1 MSHRLI
7 VPLLA
12 LLCLLAGC
20 SAWKYDDY
28 LSLSPHSSATTQT
41 ASPNAVTAENY
52 LGLKNAILGF
62 IREGQANGTIRVTN
76 YDGDVEADLSE
87 AAYEVSKLDP
97 LGAYAVDYMTHDL
110 VRIVSYYEI
119 HISITFRRTV
129 EEIAAIEPVST
140 EAQLQSKLHEAIDRC
155 DSRLTVRMSNYQEP
169 DIQAMVDTYCAE
181 NPGTVMEKPT
191 LTVSAYPDTGT
202 VRVLEID
209 FGYTETPQ
217 ALSEKAEA
225 VGESVDAAAEYIR
238 YRDSDRGKAE
248 LLFTYLMER
257 FTYVSGESST
267 PLYDALCSGVAT
279 PLGLAQAWQL
289 ICDQAGVECY
299 TVTGLKDG
307 ESYTWNIIS
316 ADGYYRHVDL
326 YRCVL
331 ERGTLVLETDGEMSG
346 YYWSQEDYPVC
357 EPEPTTVPVTVDPP
371 EAPAETPPAEEPEPE
386 DPQPEEPTEPPAET
400 PDESQ
405 PHPDADAAQ
414 AAV

>member
-357 EPEPTTVPVTVDPP
+357 EPEPTVPVTVDPP

>member
-1 MSHRLI
+1 MSRRLI

-12 LLCLLAGC
+12 LLCLLSGC
-20 SAWKYDDY
+20 SAWRNDDY
-28 LSLSPHSSATTQT
+28 LSLSPHSTATTQT
-41 ASPNAVTAENY
+41 ASPDAVTVENY

-76 YDGDVEADLSE
+76 YDGDVESDLSE

-119 HISITFRRTV
+119 HISITFRRTA

-155 DSRLTVRMSNYQEP
+155 DRRLTVRMSNYQAP
-169 DIQAMVDTYCAE
+169 DIQAMVDAYCAE
-181 NPGTVMEKPT
+181 NPGTVIEKPT

-257 FTYVSGESST
+257 FTYEAGESTT

-279 PLGLAQAWQL
+279 PLGLSQAWQL

-299 TVTGLKDG
+299 TVSGLKDG

-316 ADGYYRHVDL
+316 ADGYFRHVDL
-326 YRCVL
+326 CRCVL
-331 ERGTLVLETDGEMSG
+331 ERGTLVLESDGEMSG
-346 YYWSQEDYPVC
+346 YYWDQEEYPAC
-357 EPEPTTVPVTVDPP
+357 EPEAIVPVTPELP
-371 EAPAETPPAEEPEPE
+371 EAPAETPPSEEPEPE
-386 DPQPEEPTEPPAET
+386 EPQPEEPTEPPAET

-405 PHPDADAAQ
+405 PHSDADGAQ

>member
-1 MSHRLI
+1 M
-7 VPLLA
+7 
-12 LLCLLAGC
+12 
-20 SAWKYDDY
+20 
-28 LSLSPHSSATTQT
+28 
-41 ASPNAVTAENY
+41 
-52 LGLKNAILGF
+52 
-62 IREGQANGTIRVTN
+62 
-76 YDGDVEADLSE
+76 
-87 AAYEVSKLDP
+87 
-97 LGAYAVDYMTHDL
+97 
-110 VRIVSYYEI
+110 
-119 HISITFRRTV
+119 
-129 EEIAAIEPVST
+129 
-140 EAQLQSKLHEAIDRC
+140 
-155 DSRLTVRMSNYQEP
+155 
-169 DIQAMVDTYCAE
+169 
-181 NPGTVMEKPT
+181 
-191 LTVSAYPDTGT
+191 
-202 VRVLEID
+202 RVLEID

-279 PLGLAQAWQL
+279 PLGLSQAWQL

-299 TVTGLKDG
+299 TVSGLKDG

-316 ADGYYRHVDL
+316 ADGYFRHVDL

-331 ERGTLVLETDGEMSG
+331 ERGALVLETDGEMSG

-357 EPEPTTVPVTVDPP
+357 EPEPTVPVTVDPP

-405 PHPDADAAQ
+405 PHSDADGAQ